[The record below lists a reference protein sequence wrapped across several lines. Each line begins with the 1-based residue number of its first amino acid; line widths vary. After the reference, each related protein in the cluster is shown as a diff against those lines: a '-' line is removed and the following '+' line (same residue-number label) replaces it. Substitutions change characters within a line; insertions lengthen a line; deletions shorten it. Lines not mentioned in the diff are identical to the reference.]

1 MQEVK
6 KMPEDKFCEPMP
18 SRHAFGGA
26 NFHLQF
32 TPKYRRAL
40 FNDCEIAHA
49 CRRELE
55 RKAAAQTRR
64 FCILARSLHRPHAL
78 QGGVVQKLLT
88 LLKQTV

>member
-32 TPKYRRAL
+32 TPKYRRAA

-49 CRRELE
+49 CRREFE
-55 RKAAAQTRR
+55 RKA
-64 FCILARSLHRPHAL
+64 
-78 QGGVVQKLLT
+78 G
-88 LLKQTV
+88 